1 MSTEAE
7 LRASILAVGQL
18 VPVLK
23 WHGVTIDGRRR
34 EAILDAEGIVPAVR
48 NLATLEQACSA
59 LWLMHPDRALQLA
72 REHAGGHAG
81 LPPTVRELATLCG
94 VSVSVIALALQ
105 PQKRK
110 QDNRAPR
117 RARSVRT
124 EIVKFWCEPQFKHY
138 VRLAGARNGLD
149 LSSVIRVACWEYVQR
164 ELPRAP
170 TEGSARGP
178 SPEWVKKPERRGPR
192 ER

>member
-1 MSTEAE
+1 MRTEAE
-7 LRASILAVGQL
+7 LRASLLAVGQL
-18 VPVLK
+18 VPLLK

-34 EAILDAEGIVPAVR
+34 ESILEAEGVMPAVR
-48 NLATLEQACSA
+48 NLASLEQACSA

-72 REHAGGHAG
+72 REHAGGHTG
-81 LPPTVRELATLCG
+81 LQPTVRELASLCG

-105 PQKRK
+105 PTTRK
-110 QDNRAPR
+110 QEKRAPHR
-117 RARSVRT
+117 LRSVKT
-124 EIVKFWCEPQFKHY
+124 ELVKFWCEPQFKHY